1 MSREFSNYDLVVI
14 SVSQAIELIKNGE
27 CAKAAKIL
35 DHAVE
40 LADAIEDLTR
50 KFFAF
55 LQLARTYMMLDN
67 KSKAEELLES
77 IDSELKGRVSL
88 EDEFYRL
95 IIRAEKIKFGLVS
108 QLKLKEELED
118 IRMRFEDLLRRSN
131 NRIDILRHYLA
142 FIILLWGPILMG
154 IDIQRVER
162 VLTRLTREYHSLG
175 ADPQYGEIITLLAE
189 VYVRMGKYEQAVE
202 EIKEA
207 LKIYSKYSGGLSEE
221 IRDILLFVK
230 KYLPTKYGEILNYLR
245 NLGIP
250 VKA

>member
-27 CAKAAKIL
+27 YAKAARIL

-77 IDSELKGRVSL
+77 IEKELKGRASL

-142 FIILLWGPILMG
+142 FIVILWGPILMG

-162 VLTRLTREYHSLG
+162 VLTRLIREYHSLRE
-175 ADPQYGEIITLLAE
+175 DPQYGEIITLLAE

-221 IRDILLFVK
+221 IRNILLFVE